1 MSSII
6 TTCRMPQPPAHFA
19 TKLQQVLVVTITT
32 PPDTSQCPPTRSCSS
47 RTRDHPFHPPVVASP
62 ATMSRA
68 VTLLCAAALLL
79 SPAAALVLQSS
90 KVQPAIDGNDVPYC
104 TAPGIYNA
112 TLDNMLIASKDMP
125 VQIVEI
131 NAAIPLAD
139 LWAYVCVE

>member
-1 MSSII
+1 MAA
-6 TTCRMPQPPAHFA
+6 PPPSAWELGEGGLMEA
-19 TKLQQVLVVTITT
+19 EGIAE
-32 PPDTSQCPPTRSCSS
+32 D
-47 RTRDHPFHPPVVASP
+47 AE
-62 ATMSRA
+62 
-68 VTLLCAAALLL
+68 LL
-79 SPAAALVLQSS
+79 
-90 KVQPAIDGNDVPYC
+90 PAIDGNDVPYC